1 LCSKISLLCN
11 FTAWHVTT
19 AASLDAICG
28 MRPSPSTLLGSTV
41 TFDRAGR
48 ALIALES
55 DAVSFVELASSTTI
69 RIPVDNARAVAG
81 FDDQIWIATH
91 DDRLL
96 RVDRA
101 GHAIGQPCA
110 LRFSARAVLEPAPC
124 GPPAA
129 LWASDPALALIDD
142 FGQFGASDVPT
153 CDLALPLTGR
163 RFVAAR
169 GTRLTLPSGLVVAL
183 SSPPVAGT
191 VMADGKSVVLL
202 VANRQL
208 VSVSLGTG
216 RTTVCGTVAA
226 NVRVANRRGLAIT
239 QLDPRTVSLLE
250 LGSGRSAGMIHFD
263 HDVRDLA
270 LDPDGRRL
278 AVRAADGSIEIHELA
293 SLLRRPVVEIAPQI
307 EPAPELAAT
316 DDLDDPEVITSAC
329 RADAAPSP
337 STTPLVCA
345 RLSALDPRVR
355 PIAIA
360 PSSARAQLDREL
372 RTVSL
377 WALEAIA
384 AAWDTRKLGYGN
396 EGKHP
401 YEHEVGAILGMNRGF
416 AAEYRVAAREQLLEH
431 EIALASDPTWR
442 AVSTPVGA
450 LIDELGLDP
459 LALDLLLVVAAA
471 ALWGDVARLYGILAN
486 DGGRATV
493 DELLVQE
500 LLVGRHDR
508 HAIAAALDPLAPLV
522 RLGVIHVGAKRA
534 RPFAE
539 LSIDPVIGDRLRAVN
554 PALGPATTI
563 RTTPRALASLDIPR
577 PVLASAI
584 LDLARAGQQHRIV
597 IRGSIGS
604 GRRTLA
610 CALAHEAGRDVAVID
625 ATALPRHPD
634 LFLVE
639 LARSLRRAQL
649 IGLVPCIVNLGEV
662 TFDER
667 AGREVAAET
676 LRVQPGPIVIIAAP
690 DETVPVGAGH
700 TAIRLPVLPETER
713 RAVWQRALAEVDR
726 SVGNLDAIAARYK
739 IGPGVV
745 RQAVTA
751 AVAAGIAPDDDA
763 APEIETY
770 IRQTRD
776 QRLGQYATRVER
788 LATWSSVVFP
798 PDILDSLRELVA
810 RVRYGRQ
817 VYDTWGM
824 SRTMATSR
832 GLTALFQ
839 GQPGTGKTL
848 VAGVIAR
855 ELGLDLYQVDLSKV
869 MSKWIGETERNLSTI
884 FDAAEDGQVVLLFD
898 EADSLFAKRTEVRSS
913 NDRYA
918 NLEVNYLLQRLD
930 SFGGVAV
937 LTTNSGNTIDQAFK
951 RRLSFRL
958 SFPFPDEETREQLWR
973 AHLPPELPVTG
984 PLALD
989 TLARKYQLSG
999 GYIRNA
1005 CLRAAFLAAQ
1015 DETSLHQG
1023 HLERAVALEF
1033 AEHGKLSNSGA
1044 IS

>member
-1 LCSKISLLCN
+1 
-11 FTAWHVTT
+11 
-19 AASLDAICG
+19 
-28 MRPSPSTLLGSTV
+28 MRPSPSTLLGSTL

-101 GHAIGQPCA
+101 GHPIGQPCA

-129 LWASDPALALIDD
+129 LWASDPGLALIDD
-142 FGQFGASDVPT
+142 FGQFGASDVPA

-183 SSPPVAGT
+183 PSAPLAGT
-191 VMADGKSVVLL
+191 VMADGRSVVLL
-202 VANRQL
+202 VASRQL

-216 RTTVCGTVAA
+216 RTTVCGTVGS
-226 NVRVANRRGLAIT
+226 NLRVANRRGLAIT
-239 QLDPRTVSLLE
+239 QLDARTVSMLE
-250 LGSGRSAGMIHFD
+250 LGSGRNAGTINFD
-263 HDVRDLA
+263 HDVHDLA

-278 AVRAADGSIEIHELA
+278 AVRAADGSIELHELA
-293 SLLRRPVVEIAPQI
+293 NLLRRPAVDTAPEI
-307 EPAPELAAT
+307 EPAPELAAA
-316 DDLDDPEVITSAC
+316 DDPDEPELITSAC
-329 RADAAPSP
+329 RTGAAASP
-337 STTPLVCA
+337 SATAELRTPLVCA
-345 RLSALDPRVR
+345 RLTALDPRVR

-360 PSSARAQLDREL
+360 PSEARAQLDREL
-372 RTVSL
+372 RTISL

-416 AAEYRVAAREQLLEH
+416 AAEYRIAAREQLLEH
-431 EIALASDPTWR
+431 ELALASDPTWR
-442 AVSTPVGA
+442 AGSTPVGA
-450 LIDELGLDP
+450 LVDELGLDP

-522 RLGVIHVGAKRA
+522 RLGVIHVAAKRA

-539 LSIDPVIGDRLRAVN
+539 LSIDPVICDRLRAVN
-554 PALGPATTI
+554 PALGPATAI
-563 RTTPRALASLDIPR
+563 RTTTRELASLDIPR
-577 PVLASAI
+577 PVLESAI

-649 IGLVPCIVNLGEV
+649 TGLVPCIVNLGEV

-676 LRVQPGPIVIIAAP
+676 LRVHPGPIVIIAAP

-700 TAIRLPVLPETER
+700 TMITLPTLPETER
-713 RAVWQRALAEVDR
+713 RAVWQRALAEADLC
-726 SVGNLDAIAARYK
+726 VGNLDAIAARYK

-751 AVAAGIAPDDDA
+751 AVAAGIAPSDDA

-776 QRLGQYATRVER
+776 RRLGQYATRVER

-930 SFGGVAV
+930 CFGGIAV

-958 SFPFPDEETREQLWR
+958 SFPFPDEDTREQLWR

-1033 AEHGKLSNSGA
+1033 AEHGKLSSSGA

>member
-1 LCSKISLLCN
+1 M
-11 FTAWHVTT
+11 FVRFEAWPVTT
-19 AASLDAICG
+19 GRSHDAICA
-28 MRPSPSTLLGSTV
+28 MRPSPSTLLGSTL

-48 ALIALES
+48 ALITLES
-55 DAVSFVELASSTTI
+55 DAVSLVELTSSTTI

-101 GHAIGQPCA
+101 GHAIGEPCA

-142 FGQFGASDVPT
+142 FGQFGASDVPA
-153 CDLALPLTGR
+153 CDFALPLTGR
-163 RFVAAR
+163 RFVAVR

-183 SSPPVAGT
+183 PGAPVAGT
-191 VMADGKSVVLL
+191 VMADGKSVVVLI
-202 VANRQL
+202 ASRQL

-216 RTTVCGTVAA
+216 RTTVCGTVAS

-239 QLDPRTVSLLE
+239 QLDARTVSMLE
-250 LGSGRSAGMIHFD
+250 LGSGRSAGMISFD
-263 HDVRDLA
+263 HDVHDLA

-293 SLLRRPVVEIAPQI
+293 SLLRRPVVELDPDAG
-307 EPAPELAAT
+307 PASGIAAT
-316 DDLDDPEVITSAC
+316 DDLDEPEVITSAC
-329 RADAAPSP
+329 RTDAAASP
-337 STTPLVCA
+337 STTAELHTPLVCA

-360 PSSARAQLDREL
+360 ASEARAQLDLEL
-372 RTVSL
+372 RTISL

-416 AAEYRVAAREQLLEH
+416 AADYRVAAREQLLEH
-431 EIALASDPTWR
+431 ELALASDPTWR

-522 RLGVIHVGAKRA
+522 RLGVVHVGAKRA

-563 RTTPRALASLDIPR
+563 RTTTRELASLDIPR
-577 PVLASAI
+577 PVLESAI
-584 LDLARAGQQHRIV
+584 LDLARAGRQHRIV
-597 IRGSIGS
+597 LRGSIGS

-649 IGLVPCIVNLGEV
+649 TGLVPCIVNLGEV

-676 LRVQPGPIVIIAAP
+676 LRVHPGPIVIIAAP

-700 TAIRLPVLPETER
+700 TAIKLPVLPETER
-713 RAVWQRALAEVDR
+713 RAVWQRALAEVEL

-751 AVAAGIAPDDDA
+751 AVAAGVAPDDDA
-763 APEIETY
+763 APAIETY

-824 SRTMATSR
+824 SRTMSTSR

-848 VAGVIAR
+848 VAGVVAR

-1015 DETSLHQG
+1015 DETPLHQG

-1033 AEHGKLSNSGA
+1033 AEHGKLSSSGA

>member
-1 LCSKISLLCN
+1 
-11 FTAWHVTT
+11 
-19 AASLDAICG
+19 
-28 MRPSPSTLLGSTV
+28 MRPSPSTLLGSTL

-55 DAVSFVELASSTTI
+55 DAVSVVELASSTTI
-69 RIPVDNARAVAG
+69 RIPIENARAVAG
-81 FDDQIWIATH
+81 FDDQIWNATH

-101 GHAIGQPCA
+101 GHAIGEPCA

-142 FGQFGASDVPT
+142 FGQFGASDVPA
-153 CDLALPLTGR
+153 CDFALPLTGR
-163 RFVAAR
+163 RFVVTR
-169 GTRLTLPSGLVVAL
+169 GMRLTLPSGLAVAL
-183 SSPPVAGT
+183 PSAPVAGA
-191 VMADGKSVVLL
+191 VLADGRSVVLL
-202 VANRQL
+202 VASRQL
-208 VSVSLGTG
+208 VSISLGTG
-216 RTTVCGTVAA
+216 RTVVCGTVGS

-239 QLDPRTVSLLE
+239 QLDARTVAMLE

-263 HDVRDLA
+263 HEVHDLA

-278 AVRAADGSIEIHELA
+278 AVRAADGSIEVHELA
-293 SLLRRPVVEIAPQI
+293 SLLRRPAVETPLEIDPVPRTA
-307 EPAPELAAT
+307 ATAATAAT
-316 DDLDDPEVITSAC
+316 DDVDEPEVITSAS
-329 RADAAPSP
+329 RGDAAGSP
-337 STTPLVCA
+337 ATAAALPAPLVCA
-345 RLSALDPRVR
+345 RLTALDPRVR

-360 PSSARAQLDREL
+360 PGEARAQLDREL
-372 RTVSL
+372 RTISL

-416 AAEYRVAAREQLLEH
+416 AAEYRVTAREQVVEH
-431 EIALASDPTWR
+431 ALALASDPTWR

-486 DGGRATV
+486 DAGRATV

-522 RLGVIHVGAKRA
+522 RLGVVHVGAKRA

-539 LSIDPVIGDRLRAVN
+539 LSIDPVIGDRLRAVT

-563 RTTPRALASLDIPR
+563 RTTTRALASLDVPR
-577 PVLASAI
+577 PVLEAAI
-584 LDLARAGQQHRIV
+584 LDLARAGRQHRIV

-625 ATALPRHPD
+625 ATALPRHAN
-634 LFLVE
+634 LFLAE

-649 IGLVPCIVNLGEV
+649 TGLVPCIVNLGEV

-676 LRVQPGPIVIIAAP
+676 LRVHPGPIVIIAAP

-700 TAIRLPVLPETER
+700 TAIKLPVLPETER
-713 RAVWQRALAEVDR
+713 RAVWQRALAEVEL

-745 RQAVTA
+745 RQAVAA

-776 QRLGQYATRVER
+776 RRLGQYATRVER

-930 SFGGVAV
+930 SFGGIAV

-989 TLARKYQLSG
+989 ALARKYQLSG

-1033 AEHGKLSNSGA
+1033 AEHGKLSSSGA

>member
-1 LCSKISLLCN
+1 
-11 FTAWHVTT
+11 
-19 AASLDAICG
+19 
-28 MRPSPSTLLGSTV
+28 MRPSPCTLQGSTL

-55 DAVSFVELASSTTI
+55 DAVSCVELASSTTI
-69 RIPVDNARAVAG
+69 RIPVENARAVAG

-142 FGQFGASDVPT
+142 FGQFGASDVPA
-153 CDLALPLTGR
+153 CDFALPLTGR

-169 GTRLTLPSGLVVAL
+169 GMRLTLPSGLVVAL
-183 SSPPVAGT
+183 PSAPVAGA

-202 VANRQL
+202 VASRQL
-208 VSVSLGTG
+208 VRISLGTG
-216 RTTVCGTVAA
+216 RTTVCGTVAS

-239 QLDPRTVSLLE
+239 QLDARCVAMLE
-250 LGSGRSAGMIHFD
+250 LGSGRGAGMIHFD
-263 HDVRDLA
+263 HDVHDLA
-270 LDPDGRRL
+270 IDPDGRRL
-278 AVRAADGSIEIHELA
+278 AVRAADGSIEVHELA
-293 SLLRRPVVEIAPQI
+293 GLLRRPAVETDPDIDPVPRIGAT
-307 EPAPELAAT
+307 AAT
-316 DDLDDPEVITSAC
+316 AAADDVDEPEVITSAC
-329 RADAAPSP
+329 RTDAAASP
-337 STTPLVCA
+337 STAAAAPAPLVCA

-360 PSSARAQLDREL
+360 PREARAQLDREL
-372 RTVSL
+372 RTISL

-416 AAEYRVAAREQLLEH
+416 AAEYRVAAREQIVEH
-431 EIALASDPTWR
+431 ELALASDPTWR

-459 LALDLLLVVAAA
+459 LALDLLLVIAAA

-486 DGGRATV
+486 DAGRATV

-522 RLGVIHVGAKRA
+522 RLGVVHVGAKRA

-554 PALGPATTI
+554 PALGSATTI
-563 RTTPRALASLDIPR
+563 RTTTRELVSLDVPR
-577 PVLASAI
+577 PVLESAI
-584 LDLARAGQQHRIV
+584 LDLARAGRQHRIV

-649 IGLVPCIVNLGEV
+649 TGLVPCIVNLGEV

-676 LRVQPGPIVIIAAP
+676 LRVHPGPIVIIAVP

-700 TAIRLPVLPETER
+700 TAIKLPVLPETER
-713 RAVWQRALAEVDR
+713 RAVWQRALAEVGL

-751 AVAAGIAPDDDA
+751 AVAAGIALDDDA

-776 QRLGQYATRVER
+776 RRLGQYATRVER

-810 RVRYGRQ
+810 RVRHGRQ

-930 SFGGVAV
+930 GFGGIAV

-1033 AEHGKLSNSGA
+1033 AEHGKLSSSGA